1 MQAAAILAFDKFRLG
16 LAWAANGLLSVLA
29 KFAPNF
35 IAVFANRS
43 RAARTSIFLA
53 LGTRALY
60 SAGWTAVFAVAAY
73 QL

>member
-16 LAWAANGLLSVLA
+16 LAWATNGLLSVLA

-35 IAVFANRS
+35 VAVFANKA
-43 RAARTSIFLA
+43 RAARTCA
-53 LGTRALY
+53 LLTLGARALY
-60 SAGWTAVFAVAAY
+60 SARWNAVFAVAAY